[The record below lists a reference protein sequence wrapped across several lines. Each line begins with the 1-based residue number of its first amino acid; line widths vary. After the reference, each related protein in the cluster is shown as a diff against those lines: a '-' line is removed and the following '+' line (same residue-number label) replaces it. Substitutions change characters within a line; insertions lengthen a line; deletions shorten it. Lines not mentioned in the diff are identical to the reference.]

1 MKLGAD
7 SISIELAGEA
17 FELRPSLR
25 ASLRLVRRH
34 SFPSLLAA
42 VQAFNVTI
50 IMDMLRE
57 AAIEPR
63 LLRAEMTQHGL
74 GSTRNRLTGPLAQFV
89 LAIAGIDPDDATP
102 PVPATDKPADP
113 EQVFTDLFRYGTG
126 WLGWTPEETWNATPA
141 EIIAARNG
149 RTDLI
154 MDVLQAVYGPAEKG
168 QVENKPSQTV
178 NAYSPEVLQ
187 QIKEQGHDPAFDRNA
202 AAAFKSRLVR

>member
-25 ASLRLVRRH
+25 ASLRLVRRYG
-34 SFPSLLAA
+34 FPSLLAA
-42 VQAFNVTI
+42 VQAFDVTVI
-50 IMDMLRE
+50 SDMLRE
-57 AAIEPR
+57 AAIKPS
-63 LLRAEMTQHGL
+63 LLFTAIAQHGL

-102 PVPATDKPADP
+102 PTPATERPADP
-113 EQVFTDLFRYGTG
+113 EQVFTELFKVGTG
-126 WLGWTPEETWNATPA
+126 WLGWTPEEAWNATPA

-168 QVENKPSQTV
+168 KADKPSQTV
-178 NAYSPEVLQ
+178 NAYSPEVLH
-187 QIKEQGHDPAFDRNA
+187 QIEEQGHDPAFDRKA
-202 AAAFKSRLVR
+202 YAAFKAKVLS

>member
-7 SISIELAGEA
+7 SIYIELAGEA

-25 ASLRLVRRH
+25 ASLSLVRRH

-42 VQAFNVTI
+42 VQAFNVTVI
-50 IMDMLRE
+50 SDLLRE
-57 AAIEPR
+57 AAIKPSLLLAEITR
-63 LLRAEMTQHGL
+63 LGL
-74 GSTRNRLTGPLAQFV
+74 GSVRKRLSGPLAQFV
-89 LAIAGIDPDDATP
+89 LAIAGIDLNDTTP
-102 PVPATDKPADP
+102 PAPVKDKSADP

-168 QVENKPSQTV
+168 KADKPAQTV
-178 NAYSPEVLQ
+178 DAYSPEVLQ
-187 QIKEQGHDPAFDRNA
+187 QIEEQGHDPVFDRKA
-202 AAAFKSRLVR
+202 YAAFKAKVLS

>member
-7 SISIELAGEA
+7 SIYIELAGEA

-34 SFPSLLAA
+34 SLPSLLAA
-42 VQAFNVTI
+42 VQAFNITI
-50 IMDMLRE
+50 ISDTLRE
-57 AAIEPR
+57 AAIKPR
-63 LLRAEMTQHGL
+63 LLLAEIAQHGL
-74 GSTRNRLTGPLAQFV
+74 GSVRNRLTGPLAQFV
-89 LAIAGIDPDDATP
+89 LAIAGIDPDDTTP
-102 PVPATDKPADP
+102 AQPSTEKPSDP
-113 EQVFTDLFRYGTG
+113 EQLFTDLFKVGTG

-168 QVENKPSQTV
+168 QAENKPSQTV
-178 NAYSPEVLQ
+178 DAYSPEVLH
-187 QIKEQGHDPAFDRNA
+187 QIEEQGHDPAFDRKA
-202 AAAFKSRLVR
+202 YAAFKAKVLS

>member
-7 SISIELAGEA
+7 GIYVELAGEA

-42 VQAFNVTI
+42 VQAFNVTVI
-50 IMDMLRE
+50 SDMLRE
-57 AAIEPR
+57 AAVSPG
-63 LLRAEMTQHGL
+63 LLLTEIAGHGI
-74 GSTRNRLTGPLAQFV
+74 GIVRKRLTGPLAQFV
-89 LAIAGIDPDDATP
+89 LAIAGIDPNDTTP
-102 PVPATDKPADP
+102 PAPATDKPSDP
-113 EQVFTDLFRYGTG
+113 EQVFTDLFRYGAG

-168 QVENKPSQTV
+168 QTEDEPSKIV
-178 NAYSPEVLQ
+178 NTYSPEVLR
-187 QIKEQGHDPAFDRNA
+187 QIEEQGHDPAFDRKA
-202 AAAFKSRLVR
+202 YASFKAKVLS